1 VDVRGDGTTAPQPA
15 PRAERGPYR
24 KGVQR
29 RSEIVRAAGEVF
41 AERGYNGGSLR
52 SVAERVGVSSASLV
66 QYFGTKEGLLAAVL
80 ELWARE
86 SRPSRGDGLRGTA
99 WIRSMREAM
108 VYNAAHR
115 GLIELFLT
123 LTAEATNAGHPA
135 RTFVQHRYATVVA
148 EHVLHL
154 REAVEDGDVAG
165 LTDAELELEAR
176 LFVAAMDGI
185 ELQWLL
191 DPAVDLLEVFDRLLE
206 QTLVRWA
213 PSVPC
218 DERSGG

>member
-1 VDVRGDGTTAPQPA
+1 MDPETGRTAA

-24 KGVQR
+24 KGVLR
-29 RSEIVRAAGEVF
+29 RQEIVRAAAQVF
-41 AERGYNGGSLR
+41 AERGYHGGSLR
-52 SVAERVGVSSASLV
+52 VIGERVGVSSASLV

-80 ELWARE
+80 EEWARE
-86 SRPSRGDGLRGTA
+86 SRPAGADGLRGTT

-123 LTAEATNAGHPA
+123 LTAEATNPGHPA

-148 EHVLHL
+148 EHVRHL
-154 REAVEDGDVAG
+154 QEAVADGEVAPM
-165 LTDAELELEAR
+165 TDAEAEAEAR

-191 DPAVDLLEVFDRLLE
+191 DPGVDLLDLFDRLLAA
-206 QTLVRWA
+206 TLVRWS
-213 PSVPC
+213 P
-218 DERSGG
+218 

>member
-1 VDVRGDGTTAPQPA
+1 MDVAPDAARA
-15 PRAERGPYR
+15 PRVERGPYR

-29 RSEIVRAAGEVF
+29 RQEIVRAVAQVF

-52 SVAERVGVSSASLV
+52 SIGERVGVSSASLV

-80 ELWARE
+80 EEWGRE
-86 SRPSRGDGLRGTA
+86 SRPAGIEDRRGLA
-99 WIRSMREAM
+99 WMRSMREAM

-123 LTAEATNAGHPA
+123 LTAEATHPEHPA

-148 EHVLHL
+148 EHRGHL
-154 REAVEDGDVAG
+154 QEAVDDGEVAPM
-165 LTDAELELEAR
+165 TEHAIEQEAR
-176 LFVAAMDGI
+176 LFIAAMDGI

-191 DPAVDLLEVFDRLLE
+191 DPRIDLLVLFDRFLE
-206 QTLVRWA
+206 STLARWA
-213 PSVPC
+213 
-218 DERSGG
+218 G

>member
-1 VDVRGDGTTAPQPA
+1 VEVTPEVARA
-15 PRAERGPYR
+15 PRVERGPYR

-29 RSEIVRAAGEVF
+29 RQEIVHAAAQVF

-52 SVAERVGVSSASLV
+52 SIGERVGVSSASLV

-80 ELWARE
+80 EEWARE
-86 SRPSRGDGLRGTA
+86 SRPAGADGLRGLA
-99 WIRSMREAM
+99 WMRSMREAM
-108 VYNAAHR
+108 AYNVAHR

-123 LTAEATNAGHPA
+123 LTAEATNPAHPA

-148 EHVLHL
+148 EHQRHLH
-154 REAVEDGDVAG
+154 EAVADGEIAPMGEAG
-165 LTDAELELEAR
+165 VEQEAR

-191 DPAVDLLEVFDRLLE
+191 DPRVDLLELFDRFLE
-206 QTLVRWA
+206 STLSRWA
-213 PSVPC
+213 
-218 DERSGG
+218 G